1 MIKLIDRLM
10 IRGFFKSYFVCL
22 ASLLSLYIVVDL
34 FTNLDDFTHS
44 KDKAEGLTTV
54 VRHIVSYYGY
64 KSAQIFDRLCEAI
77 VLLAAMFTV
86 AWMQRNNEQV
96 PLLSAGVSTRRI
108 VAPVLLCA
116 FGMLSLAAFNQ
127 EVLIPRIAD
136 RLVLDRDDPQGE
148 KNLAVHGAYEPSGIH
163 ITGDRALRRTPTSSR
178 VVYKLACTIPESL
191 TRNQMHLQADEARYV
206 PGSGPR
212 QGGWEMTGT
221 HVTGGQAGEVEG
233 IPNVLEVIDD
243 GHFFLYTREVD
254 FEALTR
260 KADWFMFASTWS
272 LFEDLMRPGA
282 ARSPSMAVLFQMR
295 LTRPLVGMVLVL
307 LGLSVILRDQNRN
320 VFISSGQCLVLC
332 AMFFAFNY
340 TCKQMGDYELVSPA
354 LAAWL
359 PVVTFGPFA
368 IVLFDAVHT

>member
-1 MIKLIDRLM
+1 MIKLIDRQM
-10 IRGFFKSYFVCL
+10 IRGFFKSYLVCL

-34 FTNLDDFTHS
+34 FTNLDDFTHTKS
-44 KDKAEGLTTV
+44 KTEGLTAVT
-54 VRHIVSYYGY
+54 RHIISYYGY

-96 PLLSAGVSTRRI
+96 PLLSAGISTRRI
-108 VAPVLLCA
+108 VRPVLLCA
-116 FGMLSLAAFNQ
+116 IGMLSLAVLNQ
-127 EVLIPRIAD
+127 EMLIPRIAD
-136 RLVLDRDDPQGE
+136 RLVLDRDDPEGD
-148 KNLAVHGAYEPSGIH
+148 KYLSVHGAYEPSGIH
-163 ITGDRALRRTPTSSR
+163 VTGERAVRRTQTSSL
-178 VVYKLACTIPESL
+178 VVYKFACTIPESL
-191 TRNQMHLQADEARYV
+191 TRNQMHLQAEEAHYV
-206 PGSGPR
+206 RGTGPR
-212 QGGWEMTGT
+212 HGGWEMTVT
-221 HVTGGQAGEVEG
+221 HVTGGQSSDVEP
-233 IPNVLEVIDD
+233 IPGVLEVIDE

-260 KADWFMFASTWS
+260 NGNWFQLASTWA
-272 LFEDLMRPGA
+272 LFRDLMRPGA

-320 VFISSGQCLVLC
+320 VIISSGQCLVLC
-332 AMFFAFNY
+332 AVFFAFSY
-340 TCKQMGDYELVSPA
+340 ACKQMGDYEFVSPA

-359 PVVTFGPFA
+359 PVVSFGPFS